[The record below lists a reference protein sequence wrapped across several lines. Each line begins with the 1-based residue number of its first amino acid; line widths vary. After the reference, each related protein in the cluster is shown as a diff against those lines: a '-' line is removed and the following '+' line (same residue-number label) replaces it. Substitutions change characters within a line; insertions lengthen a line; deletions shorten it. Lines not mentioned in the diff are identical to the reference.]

1 MNEKVKSIVLLLGM
15 WALTPSFSAWAATD
29 VESRQEGSADVR
41 KRLSPG
47 QRTDG
52 SPSTLKVSAFHVI
65 GVNSHKADSIAC
77 EIGKKI
83 HAGNVRG
90 KTPQAWPDKDQ
101 PIFKDPPEDANRYS
115 DENRARTKQVV
126 AELEALPVDRDKIFY
141 REVLQKRGY
150 EVTAVNA
157 DSWEVLNLE
166 AVKNGQSVRF
176 TIHFNNKTGKSTKV
190 GASKLRWEAESTRAA
205 RIRGR

>member
-1 MNEKVKSIVLLLGM
+1 MSEKVKSIGVLLGM
-15 WALTPSFSAWAATD
+15 WAFTPSFSAWAATD
-29 VESRQEGSADVR
+29 VESRQEGSADVG

-52 SPSTLKVSAFHVI
+52 SPSTLKVSAFPVTE
-65 GVNSHKADSIAC
+65 VNSHKADSIAC

-126 AELEALPVDRDKIFY
+126 AELEALPVGRDKIFY

-157 DSWEVLNLE
+157 DSWEVWNLE

-176 TIHFNNKTGKSTKV
+176 TIHFNDKTGKSTTV
-190 GASKLRWEAESTRAA
+190 GASKLRWEAEATRAA